1 MGVHWRAIAREYVS
15 EAPSKIEKLTFEIK
29 FAEELDIVTE
39 QRSLYFDLSSV
50 VLQDGDQLPPISI
63 SIPPP
68 VDVIIPW
75 QIGFFHFDSLIDNE
89 TEHPGLGFSAAY
101 SAPKTKI
108 TIYIYDKGIAS
119 LIDQNPVETA
129 DLGFQQALFD
139 YKTMNPHATLIHEYE
154 ESQLRVNLFE
164 CDDTFSA
171 VLVATSRQLFFKL
184 RLTIEGSHEQFMR
197 DCAWTSIAM
206 FANMLRQRSRL
217 LIKHA

>member
-1 MGVHWRAIAREYVS
+1 MGSHWRAIAREYVS

-29 FAEELDIVTE
+29 FTEGLDIVTE

-50 VLQDGDQLPPISI
+50 KLKDADQLPNISI
-63 SIPPP
+63 SVPPP
-68 VDVIIPW
+68 VDVNMPW

-101 SAPKTKI
+101 SAPSTKV

-119 LIDQNPVETA
+119 LESRKIPVETA
-129 DLGFQQALFD
+129 DLEFQQALID
-139 YKTMNPHATLIHEYE
+139 YKKMNPHATLIHEYE

-164 CDDTFSA
+164 FEDAFSA

-184 RLTIEGSHEQFMR
+184 RLTIEGPHEQFMR
-197 DCAWTSIAM
+197 DCAWTSIGM
-206 FANMLRQRSRL
+206 FANMLRQRST
-217 LIKHA
+217 HH